1 MKKRCKIAGGI
12 ALGYLGSITPRLW
25 NRPKQ
30 MPKVFYAHRGL
41 HDNHSDA
48 PENTLAAFQRAV
60 DAGYGIELDVQL
72 TKDGQVVVAHDFHL
86 KRICGVDVSIDSLT
100 YEELQAYTVR
110 ESHEHIPLFRDV
122 LKLVDGKVPLIVELK
137 VKDWK
142 SDIARKADELL
153 RSYDG
158 VYCIESF
165 HPAGLWWY
173 RRHHPEICRGQL
185 SWNYFQ
191 DKETRTLFFGLLT
204 HLMFNFL
211 TAPDFIAY
219 DCLNKK
225 ELSMRLCRNIFGCSA
240 VAWTVKS
247 QAQLNECRP
256 YFDYFIF
263 EGFEPKE

>member
-1 MKKRCKIAGGI
+1 MIKIAGGI

-25 NRPKQ
+25 RRPKE
-30 MPKVFYAHRGL
+30 MPKVYYAHRGL
-41 HDNHSDA
+41 HDNGSKA

-86 KRICGVDVSIDSLT
+86 KRICGVDATIDSLT
-100 YEELQAYTVR
+100 YKELQAYTVKK
-110 ESHEHIPLFRDV
+110 SKEHIPLFRDV

-142 SDIARKADELL
+142 SDIAKKTDALL

-165 HPAGLWWY
+165 HPAGLLWY

-185 SWNYFQ
+185 SCYYFE
-191 DKETRTLFFGLLT
+191 DEETRTPFHWVLT
-204 HLMFNFL
+204 HLMLNFL

-219 DCLNKK
+219 DCLHKR
-225 ELSMRLCRNIFGCSA
+225 ELSMNLCRNIFGCPA
-240 VAWTVKS
+240 VAWTIKS
-247 QAQLNECRP
+247 QTQLDECRS

-263 EGFEPKE
+263 ERFTPKE